1 MVWTLAILLWEIL
14 PQCPSPAFWCFDV
27 VPPVPPSPPP
37 PRHAKVLQHRLQD
50 LFRSPSTMDHI
61 IDLGQKAGAILQKV
75 FGIQICLLNQSQNPG
90 KLCCIWIFW
99 YDYLYNA
106 LEDVCK
112 EDKSVHRHLST
123 KIWCSGSLPS
133 SQVKQGGTT
142 LVIRPQ
148 KPDSQIF
155 TWCRNS
161 KTANS
166 LTNYWKHVSFHPFRP
181 QLSVFLCLIHPKRS
195 LNR

>member
-1 MVWTLAILLWEIL
+1 MRDSSSVSITSILMFWHR
-14 PQCPSPAFWCFDV
+14 PTCPTFT
-27 VPPVPPSPPP
+27 PP

-75 FGIQICLLNQSQNPG
+75 SGIQISLLNQSQS
-90 KLCCIWIFW
+90 
-99 YDYLYNA
+99 
-106 LEDVCK
+106 LENCVVFGSFGMIIYIMLLKMYAKRTNLWTVTC
-112 EDKSVHRHLST
+112 RQF
-123 KIWCSGSLPS
+123 WCSGSLPS

-181 QLSVFLCLIHPKRS
+181 QLSLFLCLIHPKRS